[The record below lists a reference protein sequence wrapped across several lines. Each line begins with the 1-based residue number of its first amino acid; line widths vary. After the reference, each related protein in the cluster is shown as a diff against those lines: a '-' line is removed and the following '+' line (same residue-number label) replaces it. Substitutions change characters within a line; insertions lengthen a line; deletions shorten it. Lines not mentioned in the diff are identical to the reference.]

1 MGVHLHEVRSV
12 LGPHR
17 SDERE
22 DSENADTCEVN
33 GGREK
38 EQQYLKPHLALI
50 QYRGEE
56 DSLSS
61 SGC

>member
-1 MGVHLHEVRSV
+1 M